1 MKTKSGRK
9 IAMSMIAVAMA
20 AVLVPT
26 MLGVLPGADAA
37 SSNPTDTTEQTTASE
52 TAAGTNDT
60 NETTTVS
67 QGTQK
72 ASQVASSHK
81 TTKKSKKSKKAK
93 KSKKSKKVKKAK
105 KSKKHRYKRKS
116 SSKSSSSSSATAPR
130 SGVAK
135 NKMNSSEKALAKK
148 IFNKYNA
155 YRTSKGLRKVKWS
168 NDCANMAYKS
178 AKGCSK
184 AGTLIHDLG
193 IPSKVTWHYADILQ
207 WSNWKMTAS
216 EAVTNWRNST
226 GHRRM
231 MQCTTSNVAG
241 VACYKDSSGNWY
253 YVIVYNWAHTNQ
265 NGN

>member
-52 TAAGTNDT
+52 TAAGTTDT

-81 TTKKSKKSKKAK
+81 TTKKSKKAK

-148 IFNKYNA
+148 IFKKYNA
-155 YRTSKGLRKVKWS
+155 YRASKGLRKVKWS

-193 IPSKVTWHYADILQ
+193 IPSKVEWHYADILQ
-207 WSNWKMTAS
+207 WSNWKMSAS
-216 EAVTNWRNST
+216 EAVKNWRNST